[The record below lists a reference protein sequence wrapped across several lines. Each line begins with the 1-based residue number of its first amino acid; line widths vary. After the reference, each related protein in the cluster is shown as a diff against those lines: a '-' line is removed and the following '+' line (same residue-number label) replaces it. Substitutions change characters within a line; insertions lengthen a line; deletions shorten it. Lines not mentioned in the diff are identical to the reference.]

1 MYWCHTSTNIMV
13 ISRGCEEKENTGLL
27 LIEYILFGITDNT
40 INLACIVV
48 LNESEVVTTI
58 YFFTSENRI

>member
-1 MYWCHTSTNIMV
+1 MV